1 MAQNSKLITKT
12 FILVFL
18 LISTLG
24 ASAQRKRK
32 DYLVTIET
40 PFGTMH
46 AVLYD
51 EAIQHKKN
59 FLKLVEDKFY
69 DDLLFHRVIQ
79 SFMIQGGDPA
89 SKNAKEGIMLGE
101 GDVGYQ
107 VPAEITPTLF
117 HKKGALA
124 AARDNNP
131 AKASSGCQ
139 FYIVQGKVWDD
150 NTLSKQMARS
160 PQRTYTDEQK
170 NVYKTI
176 GGTPHLDGNYT
187 VFGQVIDNLWVIDS
201 VAKQKTDKNNRPLND
216 VKMKITCKKMRKKKI
231 TKLFSY
237 QF

>member
-1 MAQNSKLITKT
+1 MVQNSTLITKT
-12 FILVFL
+12 L
-18 LISTLG
+18 LLTFFFISTLSV
-24 ASAQRKRK
+24 SAQRKRK

-40 PFGTMH
+40 SFGTMH
-46 AVLYD
+46 AILYD

-59 FLKLVEDKFY
+59 FLKLVDDKFY
-69 DDLLFHRVIQ
+69 DGLLFHRVIQ

-89 SKNAKEGIMLGE
+89 SKNAKEGVMLGE

-150 NTLSKQMARS
+150 STLSKQMARS
-160 PQRTYTDEQK
+160 PQRIYTSEQK

-176 GGTPHLDGNYT
+176 GRTPHLDGNYT

-201 VAKQKTDKNNRPLND
+201 VAKQRTDKNNRPLTD
-216 VKMKITCKKMRKKKI
+216 IAMKVSGKKMKKKKI
-231 TKLFSY
+231 SKLYAY